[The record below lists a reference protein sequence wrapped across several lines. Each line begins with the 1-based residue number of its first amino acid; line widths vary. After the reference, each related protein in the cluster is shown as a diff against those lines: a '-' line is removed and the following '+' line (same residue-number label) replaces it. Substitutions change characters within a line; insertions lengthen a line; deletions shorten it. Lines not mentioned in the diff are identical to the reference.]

1 MQEILEERIGR
12 RLRNSIMTDDECQ
25 ASYEIDRVLDAC
37 HTENESMLVR
47 KLLRLVDLYEV
58 DEEDADVVYLS
69 AFALKMTD
77 RELGAWLLDAF
88 SQCKTEAERSLVNDM
103 LIAINGWSIESLQ
116 NLSDSAFDNH
126 SLFL

>member
-1 MQEILEERIGR
+1 MTEKLEDRIGR
-12 RLRNSIMTDDECQ
+12 CLRKSIMTDDECR

-37 HTENESMLVR
+37 NTENESMLVQ

-69 AFALKMTD
+69 AFAMEMTD
-77 RELGAWLLDAF
+77 RELGAWLLDVF
-88 SQCKTEAERSLVNDM
+88 SQCKTETERSLVNEM

>member
-1 MQEILEERIGR
+1 MQEFLEERIGR

-25 ASYEIDRVLDAC
+25 ASYQIDRVLDAC

-88 SQCKTEAERSLVNDM
+88 SQCKTEKERSLVNDM

-116 NLSDSAFDNH
+116 NLPDSAFDNH

>member
-1 MQEILEERIGR
+1 MTEKLEDRIGR
-12 RLRNSIMTDDECQ
+12 CLRKSIMTDDECR

-37 HTENESMLVR
+37 NTENESMLVR

-69 AFALKMTD
+69 AFAMEMTD
-77 RELGAWLLDAF
+77 RELGAWLLDVF
-88 SQCKTEAERSLVNDM
+88 SQCKTETERSLVNDM

-116 NLSDSAFDNH
+116 NLPDSAFDNH

>member
-1 MQEILEERIGR
+1 MLEILEERIGR
-12 RLRNSIMTDDECQ
+12 RLRNSIMTDDECR
-25 ASYEIDRVLDAC
+25 ASYEIDRVLEAC
-37 HTENESMLVR
+37 NTENESMLVR

-69 AFALKMTD
+69 AFAMKMTD

-116 NLSDSAFDNH
+116 NLPDSEFDNH

>member
-1 MQEILEERIGR
+1 
-12 RLRNSIMTDDECQ
+12 SIMTDDECQ

-69 AFALKMTD
+69 LFAMEMTD
-77 RELGAWLLDAF
+77 RELGAWLLDVF
-88 SQCKTEAERSLVNDM
+88 SQCKTETERSLVNDM

-116 NLSDSAFDNH
+116 NLPDSAFDNH

>member
-1 MQEILEERIGR
+1 MLEILEERIGR
-12 RLRNSIMTDDECQ
+12 RLRNSIMTDDECR
-25 ASYEIDRVLDAC
+25 ASYEIDRVLEAC
-37 HTENESMLVR
+37 NTENESMLVR

-58 DEEDADVVYLS
+58 DEEDAAVVYLS
-69 AFALKMTD
+69 AFAMKMTD